1 MSGITGIGNSY
12 TEYGKITSGKQIQS
26 ASDGASEL
34 AIAQKLEVQANTYN
48 VGAGNIKQS
57 TGLAN
62 IADGALSGIND
73 YLSRIHELSIRS
85 MGGFMSDSDKSA
97 IQAEID
103 QMKQGIEQLAG
114 TAKYNETYLLDGS
127 VSNINVATGSG
138 YSSVSGV
145 NSTLKALGLETY
157 SIMGEFDLSV
167 VEKAMEKVNGMRS
180 KIGAETNGLEAAYN
194 YATTASYN
202 TIGSKSRI
210 EDLDVAKAIS
220 DMKKQQTL
228 QQYSM
233 NMQKKQMEQ
242 EANLMKG
249 FFI

>member
-1 MSGITGIGNSY
+1 MSGINGIGNTY
-12 TEYGKITSGKQIQS
+12 TDYGKFASGKQIQS
-26 ASDGASEL
+26 ASDGAAEL
-34 AIAQKLEVQANTYN
+34 AISQKLQVQTNSYD
-48 VGAGNIKQS
+48 VGASNIKQA

-62 IADGALSGIND
+62 IADGALGGISD

-85 MGGFMSDSDKSA
+85 MNGLMSNSDKSA

-127 VSNINVATGSG
+127 TSDINVATGSG
-138 YSSVSGV
+138 SARVSGS
-145 NSTLKALGLETY
+145 NSTLKALGLEDY
-157 SIMGEFDLSV
+157 NIMGDFDLSV

-180 KIGAETNGLEAAYN
+180 KIGAETNGLEAAYS
-194 YATTASYN
+194 YATNASYN
-202 TIGSKSRI
+202 TTASQSRI
-210 EDLDVAKAIS
+210 EDLDVAEAIS

-233 NMQKKQMEQ
+233 NMQKKQLEN